1 MRDSEAL
8 GVRGINSKRGK
19 GNLHFAFLFEGRV
32 LRVPAGFLAAV
43 VNGSTECTT
52 FVMLP
57 NISKP
62 AVFTELDEDNRDRI
76 VSAIQAA
83 ESLMQSSQQVLAWR

>member
-1 MRDSEAL
+1 M
-8 GVRGINSKRGK
+8 RGINSMRGK
-19 GNLHFAFLFEGRV
+19 GNLHFAFLSEGRV

-57 NISKP
+57 HISKP
-62 AVFTELDEDNRDRI
+62 ALFTELDEDNRDRI
-76 VSAIQAA
+76 VSAIQTAK
-83 ESLMQSSQQVLAWR
+83 SGMQSSQQGLA